1 MSRQK
6 RHCLFGEWTWNG
18 PLSSH
23 QGRSMTRLLV
33 HAERAGTIL
42 ASSVK
47 TGATVDTYPS
57 RLSFFLIFGLSE
69 GVQL

>member
-1 MSRQK
+1 
-6 RHCLFGEWTWNG
+6 
-18 PLSSH
+18 
-23 QGRSMTRLLV
+23 MTRLLV